1 MADESPEQ
9 TATATPADVADVVED
24 AAGAAAGVS
33 EAELPQACPGIVPGA
48 PGQIEILLDAQMGV
62 MVELGRAEVLVRD
75 LLALGAGSV
84 IKLDRRKGEP
94 VDLYLRGVK
103 FATGNL
109 VVVGDHLGVRVREIL
124 SPPKPG
130 APG

>member
-9 TATATPADVADVVED
+9 TETAED
-24 AAGAAAGVS
+24 LGGAPTSVS
-33 EAELPQACPGIVPGA
+33 EAELTEASAAIVPGS

-62 MVELGRAEVLVRD
+62 MVELGRAEILVRD
-75 LLALGAGSV
+75 LLSLGAGSV

-94 VDLYLRGVK
+94 VDLYLRGTK

-109 VVVGDHLGVRVREIL
+109 VVVGDQLGVRIKEIL
-124 SPPKPG
+124 SPPKAG
-130 APG
+130 APN

>member
-1 MADESPEQ
+1 MADETPEQ
-9 TATATPADVADVVED
+9 TATVETPESSQDAGSATT
-24 AAGAAAGVS
+24 VS
-33 EAELPQACPGIVPGA
+33 EAALPEAAAALVPGA

-62 MVELGRAEVLVRD
+62 MVELGRAEILVRD

-94 VDLYLRGVK
+94 VDLYLRGMK

-109 VVVGDHLGVRVREIL
+109 VVVGDQLGVRIKEIL

-130 APG
+130 TAN